1 VDRWQEIHN
10 VNAGP
15 CRIKLATRM
24 EAVPVPLAR
33 PVGGGHFCLPGPNG
47 PPTGPKGQPFPQP
60 GPKALEGIPTTS
72 RQAQRAD
79 RSAIRGLK
87 RRMVGPLGR
96 QTWFWGRFMA
106 QLADP
111 TRYPARWAGLG
122 ECPARWACKSLSRG
136 APPAVVAFRSTSRC
150 CRPVRPPLRC
160 RPVHIPIGPL
170 GRVSAVRA
178 CPAPTGR
185 RPAQRA
191 SHSPSQGRRP
201 WRWTSIGNHEVS
213 SAKALWSP
221 QRDQYSPIDQPTTQE
236 RHGSVVAQ
244 TRCGEDHPG
253 HRPCRLVSNWLVGA
267 LKATPPRSIASA

>member
-60 GPKALEGIPTTS
+60 GPKALEGDPHNIPSGPTGRPFRDSGVEKANGWPVGPTNVVLG
-72 RQAQRAD
+72 
-79 RSAIRGLK
+79 AIHGPIGGSHPLPSP
-87 RRMVGPLGR
+87 MGWAGGMPGPLGL
-96 QTWFWGRFMA
+96 QI
-106 QLADP
+106 
-111 TRYPARWAGLG
+111 
-122 ECPARWACKSLSRG
+122 
-136 APPAVVAFRSTSRC
+136 VVAGRSTGRC
-150 CRPVRPPLRC
+150 CV
-160 RPVHIPIGPL
+160 PVHIPVL
-170 GRVSAVRA
+170 
-178 CPAPTGR
+178 PTGPSPVALPTGPHPDR
-185 RPAQRA
+185 PARPGVCGSCLPGPNGPRPAQRA
-191 SHSPSQGRRP
+191 SHSPSQGRRH